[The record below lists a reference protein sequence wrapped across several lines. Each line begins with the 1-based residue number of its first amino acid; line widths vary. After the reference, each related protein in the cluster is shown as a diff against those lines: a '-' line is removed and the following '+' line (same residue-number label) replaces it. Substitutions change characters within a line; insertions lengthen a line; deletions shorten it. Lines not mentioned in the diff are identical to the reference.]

1 MLLRPARFP
10 RAGPRL
16 FLAKTQEESTMT
28 TTRRTRQLAASAV
41 AAALGVTAL
50 AGCGSSDDQASGSGG
65 TKGSGS
71 KTVTLVSHDSFN
83 ASKDVLKEF
92 TEETGYTVKVL
103 KSGDAG
109 VALNQEILT
118 KGSPR
123 GDVFFG
129 VDNTLLSRA
138 LDSGLFAPY
147 QAKGLDRVAADTRLD
162 ADKHRVTPVDTGDIC
177 VNYDKKFFADK
188 KLAPP
193 QSFDDLAKPA
203 YKNLLVT
210 ENAGTSSP
218 GLGFLLGTV
227 AAYGEKG
234 YQDYWKKLKSNGVKV
249 VDGWEQAYNEEFS
262 GSAGGKK
269 AKADRPLVVSYASSP
284 PVEVLYAKPQ
294 PKTAPTGVA
303 TGTCFRQIEFAG
315 LLTGAKNEAGGKA
328 LLDFLISKRFQ
339 EDMPLNMFVNP
350 VAKDAKLPEL
360 FTEFGATVDRPATVA
375 PDLIAKNREQWVQS
389 WSSLVVK

>member
-1 MLLRPARFP
+1 MKSQLR
-10 RAGPRL
+10 RAV
-16 FLAKTQEESTMT
+16 
-28 TTRRTRQLAASAV
+28 RTALVGAVGVCVLAA
-41 AAALGVTAL
+41 
-50 AGCGSSDDQASGSGG
+50 CGGESKDKDASGGASGP
-65 TKGSGS
+65 
-71 KTVTLVSHDSFN
+71 KTVTLVSHDSFA
-83 ASKDVLKEF
+83 ASDAVLKEF
-92 TEETGYTVKVL
+92 TAQTGYTVKVL

-109 VALNQEILT
+109 TALNKEILT
-118 KGSPR
+118 KGSPQ

-138 LDSGLFAPY
+138 LDNDLFTPY
-147 QAKGLDRVAADTRLD
+147 EAKGLDQVAQEVRLD
-162 ADKHRVTPVDTGDIC
+162 AGKHRVTPVDTGDIC

-193 QSFDDLAKPA
+193 RTFADLAKPE
-203 YKNLLVT
+203 YKNMLVV
-210 ENAGTSSP
+210 ENAATSSP
-218 GLGFLLGTV
+218 GLGFLLGTIGE
-227 AAYGEKG
+227 YGESG
-234 YQDYWKKLKSNGVKV
+234 WQSYWNKLKDNGVKV

-284 PVEVLYAKPQ
+284 PVEVLYSEPQ
-294 PKTAPTGVA
+294 PAEAPTGVA

-328 LLDFLISKRFQ
+328 LLDFLISKKFQ

-350 VAKDAKLPEL
+350 VVKDAKLPAL
-360 FTEFGATVDRPATVA
+360 FTKHGAVVEKPETVA
-375 PDLIAKNREQWVQS
+375 ADTIAKNREQWVRS

>member
-1 MLLRPARFP
+1 MST
-10 RAGPRL
+10 
-16 FLAKTQEESTMT
+16 TQK
-28 TTRRTRQLAASAV
+28 AAVAAV

-50 AGCGSSDDQASGSGG
+50 AGCGSSDDSASGSGS
-65 TKGSGS
+65 TQGSGS

-83 ASKDVLKEF
+83 VSKDVLKEF
-92 TEETGYTVKVL
+92 TRETGYTVKVL

-109 VALNQEILT
+109 AALNQEILT

-138 LDSGLFAPY
+138 LDNGLFTPY
-147 QAKGLDRVAADTRLD
+147 EAKGLDRVPADVQLD

-177 VNYDKKFFADK
+177 VNYDKKYFADK

-193 QSFDDLAKPA
+193 KTFADLAKPA
-203 YKNLLVT
+203 YKDLLVT
-210 ENAGTSSP
+210 ENAATSSP

-227 AAYGEKG
+227 ATFGEDG
-234 YQDYWKKLKSNGVKV
+234 YQDYWKKLKDNGVKV

-262 GSAGGKK
+262 GSAGGRK

-284 PVEVLYAKPQ
+284 PVEVLYADPQ

-315 LLTGAKNEAGGKA
+315 LLDGAKNEGGGKA
-328 LLDFLISKRFQ
+328 LLDFLIGKKFQ
-339 EDMPLNMFVNP
+339 EDMPLTMFVSP
-350 VAKDAKLPEL
+350 VAKDAKVPEL
-360 FTEFGATVDRPATVA
+360 FTKFGATADKPATVA
-375 PDLIAKNREQWVQS
+375 PDAIAKNREQWVQS

>member
-1 MLLRPARFP
+1 M
-10 RAGPRL
+10 
-16 FLAKTQEESTMT
+16 STT
-28 TTRRTRQLAASAV
+28 KKIAVTAV
-41 AAALGVTAL
+41 AAALGATAL
-50 AGCGSSDDQASGSGG
+50 AGCGSSDDASSGDAG
-65 TKGSGS
+65 TKSPGS

-83 ASKDVLKEF
+83 VSKGVLKDF
-92 TEETGYTVKVL
+92 TRQTGYTVKVL

-109 VALNQEILT
+109 AALNQEILT

-138 LDSGLFAPY
+138 LDNGLFTPY
-147 QAKGLDRVAADTRLD
+147 EAKGIDQVASDVQLD
-162 ADKHRVTPVDTGDIC
+162 AGKHRVTPVDTGDIC
-177 VNYDKKFFADK
+177 VNYDKKYFADK

-193 QSFDDLAKPA
+193 KSFADLAKPA

-210 ENAGTSSP
+210 ENAATSSP
-218 GLGFLLGTV
+218 GLGFLLGSV
-227 AAYGEKG
+227 ATYGEDG

-284 PVEVLYAKPQ
+284 PVEVLYADPQ

-315 LLTGAKNEAGGKA
+315 LLDGAKNEAGGKA
-328 LLDFLISKRFQ
+328 LLDFLISKKFQ
-339 EDMPLNMFVNP
+339 EDMPLNMFVSP
-350 VAKDAKLPEL
+350 VTKGAKVPEL
-360 FTEFGATVDRPATVA
+360 FTEFGASIDRPTTVA
-375 PDLIAKNREQWVQS
+375 PGTIAKNREQWVQS